1 MEIALELKD
10 LKYKYPNSDSWV
22 LDGVNLK
29 IKENSLVVLV
39 GSTGCGKSTLIRT
52 IRGLQKEQGG
62 ELAGSILLNRKEI
75 INVPAFSLGS
85 EIAIVFQNPAYQL
98 HQPRVIDEIMSSPM
112 YQNLPWRECIKRAEN
127 SIKLLSLQSLLDKN
141 PTNLSVGEQ
150 QKVALAAS
158 LSMKANL
165 LLMDEP
171 YSYLDINTRD
181 EFSKIITKL
190 KNIGMTIILA
200 THDLDA
206 ISDIVDEVILL
217 EKGKIKI
224 RGLSEKVLYSE
235 DLLEAI
241 GCPFIIDLGRKL
253 YKKKLVKNKP
263 IIWDDLS
270 SQLGD
275 SKEII
280 NKNHPNF
287 GKTKT
292 GSPIVEISHISYN
305 YPNGNKG
312 IEDISLNIQ
321 KGEIF
326 GIVGTNGSG
335 KSTLAKLILGLLKPS
350 NGTIKILGDDIST
363 ISRIAKTVGYI
374 TQNPS
379 TMLFESTVEKE
390 CSFGPEAIGK
400 ENVSG
405 IVYTVLKKMGLMN
418 YLERDPH
425 SLSGGE
431 QRLLSIA
438 DILVND
444 PEIIIMDEPEFG
456 LDSLRFGIIL
466 NIIKDL
472 NSSGKTIIM
481 ITHDLLTA
489 TFICDRILLMK
500 KSNSISVTG
509 TKQLIFN
516 QNLLEQGG
524 LKSHPMFSVLEYFND
539 QLPDLTVNKQILIDT
554 IVSYWPRRAKL

>member
-1 MEIALELKD
+1 
-10 LKYKYPNSDSWV
+10 
-22 LDGVNLK
+22 
-29 IKENSLVVLV
+29 
-39 GSTGCGKSTLIRT
+39 
-52 IRGLQKEQGG
+52 
-62 ELAGSILLNRKEI
+62 
-75 INVPAFSLGS
+75 
-85 EIAIVFQNPAYQL
+85 
-98 HQPRVIDEIMSSPM
+98 M

-181 EFSKIITKL
+181 EFTKIIKKL

-200 THDLDA
+200 THDLDT
-206 ISDIVDEVILL
+206 ISGIVDEVILL
-217 EKGKIKI
+217 ENGKIKI

-235 DLLEAI
+235 DLSESI

-275 SKEII
+275 SNKII
-280 NKNHPNF
+280 NKNHPNY
-287 GKTKT
+287 GKTKM

-350 NGTIKILGDDIST
+350 SGAIKILGNDISK

-405 IVYTVLKKMGLMN
+405 IVYAVLKKMGLMN

-456 LDSLRFGIIL
+456 LDSLRFGVIL

-524 LKSHPMFSVLEYFND
+524 LKLHPMFSVLEYFND